1 MTSESFNRPVPLEG
15 GHDLSAFDCG
25 DQRLNDYLRK
35 YALANHQNRSA
46 RTYVAMRGERVVGF
60 YTLAAGSVGRE
71 ETPRRVAEGLGRYPV
86 PVILLARLAVD
97 AGEQGR
103 GLGGGLLK
111 DAILR
116 SCARRRHYWRSG
128 TSHARQRRFRA
139 CLLHALWFRAV
150 AHRPLA
156 PVSFDEGHLE
166 DAQAMTTGW
175 SGDRW
180 PQSNEGRYR
189 FRNCTRAPR
198 LRHTRKQN
206 CLCKPFWPYFR
217 ARTSSIVRARTLS
230 SPETFAS
237 PTTMSGGSPTSE

>member
-1 MTSESFNRPVPLEG
+1 MTSEPLHRPVPLES

-35 YALANHQNRSA
+35 YALVNHQNRSA

-97 AGEQGR
+97 TSEQGR

-116 SCARRRHYWRSG
+116 A
-128 TSHARQRRFRA
+128 
-139 CLLHALWFRAV
+139 
-150 AHRPLA
+150 
-156 PVSFDEGHLE
+156 
-166 DAQAMTTGW
+166 AQAADIIG
-175 SGDRW
+175 
-180 PQSNEGRYR
+180 
-189 FRNCTRAPR
+189 
-198 LRHTRKQN
+198 
-206 CLCKPFWPYFR
+206 
-217 ARTSSIVRARTLS
+217 VRALLTHAKDAAARGFYMHFGFEPSPVDDLHMYLLMKDVVKTLKR
-230 SPETFAS
+230 
-237 PTTMSGGSPTSE
+237 